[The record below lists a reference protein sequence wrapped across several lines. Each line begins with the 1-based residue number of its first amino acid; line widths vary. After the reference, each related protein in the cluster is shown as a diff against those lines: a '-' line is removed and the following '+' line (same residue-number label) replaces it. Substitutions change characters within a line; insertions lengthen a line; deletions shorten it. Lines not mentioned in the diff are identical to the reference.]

1 MARRAPTVDP
11 LLAKLRSEVSARLT
25 RNPRIRAKRRARLVV
40 DELAIEGVIRDVASG
55 GVFVRS
61 DVLVE
66 AGERGLLFVGKVTGL
81 PVRVSFSRAES
92 SDEDAGMI
100 LAFEPQ
106 DSETELRILDLVL
119 DLIES
124 AT

>member
-1 MARRAPTVDP
+1 VARRAPTVDP
-11 LLAKLRSEVSARLT
+11 LLTKLRSEVSAHLA
-25 RNPRIRAKRRARLVV
+25 RNPRIRAKRRARLLVS
-40 DELAIEGVIRDVASG
+40 ELTLDGVIRDIAAG
-55 GVFVRS
+55 GVFFRS

-66 AGERGLLFVGKVTGL
+66 AGERGVLSVGKFLGL

-100 LAFEPQ
+100 LAFEPH
-106 DSETELRILDLVL
+106 EAEMELRILDMVL